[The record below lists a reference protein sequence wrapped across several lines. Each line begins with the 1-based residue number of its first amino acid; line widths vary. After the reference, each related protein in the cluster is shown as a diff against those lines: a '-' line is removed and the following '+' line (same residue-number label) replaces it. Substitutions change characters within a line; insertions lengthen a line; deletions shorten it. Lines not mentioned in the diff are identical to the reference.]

1 LRTTVKRE
9 PTVRQPMRFRFVL
22 DGPKYSRHKAALK
35 EMLRE
40 HRLAWRGNMT
50 EFVWIGPRDRVRAEF
65 DRDAAKDVTVR
76 ATITWDGK
84 AKTPL
89 LNELKTWAFSLR
101 GTTEEV
107 RAPKPSASA
116 AKERSDRLERELDL
130 WDRLHRPDVEALR
143 TAGRPAEWIE
153 RDLREWKK
161 AREAKRRELVRTLG
175 DQ

>member
-1 LRTTVKRE
+1 
-9 PTVRQPMRFRFVL
+9 MRFRFVL
-22 DGPKYSRHKAALK
+22 AGPKYSRHKAALK

-116 AKERSDRLERELDL
+116 AKERNDRLEKELDL
-130 WDRLHRPDVEALR
+130 WDRLHRPDGEALR
-143 TAGRPAEWIE
+143 TAGRPAECIE
-153 RDLREWKK
+153 LGLRGRKK
-161 AREAKRRELVRTLG
+161 ARGAKKSGIVRAT
-175 DQ
+175 